1 MTLLSEQGPA
11 FLAFVAL
18 ADVDFALAAFL
29 DAGRVGFLPDAL
41 VVAALVASFGE
52 GRAPA

>member
-1 MTLLSEQGPA
+1 VAFWA

-18 ADVDFALAAFL
+18 AGVDFALAAFL

-41 VVAALVASFGE
+41 VAAALVAAFAD
-52 GRAPA
+52 GRSSA